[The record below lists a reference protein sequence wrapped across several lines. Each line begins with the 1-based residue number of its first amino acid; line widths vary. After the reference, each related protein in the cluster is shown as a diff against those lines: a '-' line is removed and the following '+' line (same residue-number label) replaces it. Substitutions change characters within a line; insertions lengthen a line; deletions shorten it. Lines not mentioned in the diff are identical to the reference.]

1 MLLPIAGVRGAAF
14 ELVRVVTTTLG
25 RYLNPITRL
34 AWRRAEL
41 ILVQNPETLDW
52 LPRRY
57 RHKGVVFPNALIAV
71 TGAPATIGASGSGGP
86 PTMLYAG
93 RLLPWKGVRLA
104 MMALELLP
112 EWRLIICGSG
122 ADEARLRRLAT
133 RRRDLME
140 RIDFRG
146 WVAREELGRIM
157 REEADVF
164 VFPSL
169 HDHAGFAVAE
179 ATAAGLPA
187 VCLNR
192 GGPRLV
198 GAVPVEATTPRA
210 TAQALARTIERVR
223 NLRPTPLP
231 HREQPLRRLQQI
243 LIQRQLLASRDPRI
257 GLD

>member
-1 MLLPIAGVRGAAF
+1 
-14 ELVRVVTTTLG
+14 
-25 RYLNPITRL
+25 
-34 AWRRAEL
+34 
-41 ILVQNPETLDW
+41 
-52 LPRRY
+52 
-57 RHKGVVFPNALIAV
+57 
-71 TGAPATIGASGSGGP
+71 
-86 PTMLYAG
+86 MLYAG
-93 RLLPWKGVRLA
+93 LLLPMKGVRLA

-198 GAVPVEATTPRA
+198 GAVSVEATTPRA
-210 TAQALARTIERVR
+210 TARALARTIERVR
-223 NLRPTPLP
+223 NVRPIPLP
-231 HREQPLRRLQQI
+231 HREQLLRRLQQI